1 MNINLFLIIVFSSA
15 ILLAD
20 SSGTPVDYL
29 TMDYQHEA
37 LSSSLRCMRTIRGDE
52 TRIALTQ
59 NFVSENLCYL
69 NLPKQAYAVLKESAP
84 HYALP
89 FGCAESSLI
98 MLGKGNMVAAQ
109 DMVSLGLDL
118 LPSAAGRGGELAQ
131 FQLLKIAA
139 VSEDGSAVQRALD
152 AEMITKV
159 DLHDSY
165 RLFLVDWKPNIW
177 NRILDFIKPAR
188 SWENIPKE
196 LSREEQIQWHAK
208 RAVDVFTAILFI
220 KECEGRVLTGRMY
233 PAHLIEFAFAG
244 ARSEAFNTR
253 TALIQLEL
261 ARLAYIEKK
270 EADSLRLIEDALKL
284 LTPWAPH
291 MSGIYPIERDL
302 AVLLS
307 RQENKGDLLVKLKER
322 LTKRVEILKSVL
334 DPYEQMIQLPFLA
347 EGFYVL
353 GFVNDANAAWS
364 TVTDLCAKNKNPEG
378 QSIGLTRIW
387 MSYARANCY
396 PEKAVESL
404 LLKVEKKLPEEYTKV
419 HF

>member
-1 MNINLFLIIVFSSA
+1 MNINLFLTVVFSSA
-15 ILLAD
+15 VLLAD
-20 SSGTPVDYL
+20 SSGTSLDYL
-29 TMDYQHEA
+29 NVDYQHEA
-37 LSSSLRCMRTIRGDE
+37 LSSSFRCMRTIRGDE

-69 NLPKQAYAVLKESAP
+69 NLPKQAYAALKESAP

-89 FGCAESSLI
+89 FGCAESALI
-98 MLGKGNMVAAQ
+98 MLGKGDLAAVH
-109 DMVSLGLDL
+109 DMISLGLDL
-118 LPSAAGRGGELAQ
+118 LPYAAGRGGELAQ

-139 VSEDGSAVQRALD
+139 VSGDGSAVQRSLD
-152 AEMITKV
+152 AEKITKV
-159 DLHDSY
+159 DLRESY
-165 RLFLVDWKPNIW
+165 RLFLVDWKPNVW
-177 NRILDFIKPAR
+177 NRLLAFIKPAR
-188 SWENIPKE
+188 PWENISKD
-196 LSREEQIQWHAK
+196 LSREEQVQWHAK

-220 KECEGRVLTGRMY
+220 RECEFRVITSRMY

-244 ARSEAFNTR
+244 AKSESFNTR
-253 TALIQLEL
+253 NALIQLEL
-261 ARLAYIEKK
+261 ARLASIEKK
-270 EADSLRLIEDALKL
+270 ESDSLRLIEEALKL

-353 GFVNDANAAWS
+353 GFINEANAAWS
-364 TVTDLCAKNKNPEG
+364 TAADLCAKNKNPEG

-387 MSYARANCY
+387 MSFARANCL
-396 PEKAVESL
+396 PEKTTAAL
-404 LLKVEKKLPEEYTKV
+404 LQKIETKLPEEYSKV